1 MSNSLF
7 TLEQVTE
14 HLNVSDDTVR
24 RAIAKGDME
33 AFKIGKLWRIS
44 QDQLNAY
51 LTKRT
56 VSFSKRKKMTIK

>member
-1 MSNSLF
+1 MTNTLL

-33 AFKIGKLWRIS
+33 AFKIGKLWRFS
-44 QDQLNAY
+44 HDQLEAY
-51 LTKRT
+51 LAKRT
-56 VSFSKRKKMTIK
+56 VSFSKRKKMTLK